1 MRHSTKQSIH
11 MIILGFFVSMLFLGG
26 CAPVP
31 GKVGTARR
39 EKSGKDDR
47 AVEVVED
54 LRRKAVSPKVG
65 RWAVV
70 IGISDYKYDTRW
82 DKAKGIPDLRFA
94 DRDARAFAEFLL
106 SPQGGAFPPD
116 HVLLLTDRKATVNEV
131 RNAIGGF
138 LAKSLEDDLVI
149 IFFAGHGV
157 PDPDNPE
164 NLYLACYDTQP
175 GKYYGTAFPMW
186 GIDDALRRT
195 IHSKRVFVFADACHS
210 AGVGGAR
217 GKSVSKKFNEYMD
230 RLATS
235 KEGVTMI
242 TASRADELSLEKE
255 HLGGGHGVFTYY
267 LLEALGGRADENR
280 DGFVTMT
287 EAYDYLYDKVRSETQ
302 HSQKPWASGYV
313 SSDIPL
319 GIVDS
324 QVLAAVKARAES
336 QAKEPAPPGRPYR
349 PSPVAIDMPE
359 DSGVAIKL
367 AMAKLAKDEP
377 GVARE
382 MVEGIIR
389 RNDSA
394 KPDAL
399 ALKIEILLRDRDLRE
414 AEDAED
420 LLVIPYPAHPAAK
433 KGAQLVYNYYLKEAK
448 VGSPAEQI
456 QQMETYLRRH
466 LAGILEQ
473 KAREKLKELR
483 AGVRSR
489 YDRTFKES
497 LTLAQGFIN
506 QNRFERAKEEL
517 EKAQGTAGEALSTY
531 GISLDTSRIS
541 ALRLK
546 AATEEQQYRQEKPYQ
561 EARAKAGRQLLE
573 ERIKTWQEFVTANP
587 GNSYVKD
594 AEKELNGLRQNAQ
607 VQLQARY
614 NNLLGEAKTALN
626 AKNFAR
632 SLEKLDAASA
642 LLRKAGDE
650 LGISLSEGDIY
661 QIKERH
667 RVEAEKHRN
676 YMAWHKADSEA
687 KGISLND
694 SADYDRRI
702 STYEDFRSKWPG
714 NPYGRNAEQ
723 VASELRQQ
731 KTSFMDRKFR
741 EYFGRAKDRFI
752 AKDYTVA
759 YQSLESARDYATQG
773 QMREIDDLARR
784 YNAPPEVRI
793 VLDSTTVNWDTPVR
807 FKYRATDKEGDS
819 VRAVSWDFGDGT
831 TGTGRTPVHTYDK
844 WGSPQKERHYV
855 VSLKATDGHTTV
867 VSKKAVV
874 VKRQDCVAR
883 DGPYCSYANGIV
895 KDTRTGLE
903 WKVGPDKDTTWD
915 EARSWVESLNIDGGG
930 WRMPTTDEL
939 GGLYK
944 NGAGSR
950 NMTPLLKTTG
960 WYVWSGETKGSSH
973 AWGFGFGLGGY
984 RYWGSRSSSYDLRAF
999 AVRSRSDG

>member
-1 MRHSTKQSIH
+1 MPKYAKQPALLVAFLLTVLALSLTGCGPERRPAAPSPKPTKEDRALEVVKDMRH
-11 MIILGFFVSMLFLGG
+11 
-26 CAPVP
+26 
-31 GKVGTARR
+31 
-39 EKSGKDDR
+39 
-47 AVEVVED
+47 
-54 LRRKAVSPKVG
+54 KAVSDKVG

-70 IGISDYKYDTRW
+70 IGISDYKYDIRW
-82 DKAKGIPDLRFA
+82 DQRKGIPDLRFA
-94 DRDARAFAEFLL
+94 DRDARAFAKFLM

-230 RLATS
+230 RLAAS
-235 KEGVTMI
+235 KEGVTKI

-267 LLEALGGRADENR
+267 LLEALGGSADENQ

-336 QAKEPAPPGRPYR
+336 QAKKSAPLGRPYR
-349 PSPVAIDMPE
+349 PSPVAIDMPK

-382 MVEGIIR
+382 MVEGVIR

-399 ALKIEILLRDRDLRE
+399 ALKIEILLRDQDLRE
-414 AEDAED
+414 AEDTED
-420 LLVIPYPAHPAAK
+420 LLVIPYPTHPAAK

-448 VGSPAEQI
+448 GKSPADQI

-466 LAGILEQ
+466 PAGILEQ
-473 KAREKLKELR
+473 KAREKLKELG
-483 AGVRSR
+483 AEVRSR

-497 LTLAQGFIN
+497 LILAQGFIN
-506 QNRFERAKEEL
+506 QNRFERARKEL
-517 EKAQGTAGEALSTY
+517 QKAQDTAGEALSAY

-546 AATEEQQYRQEKPYQ
+546 AETEEQQYRQEKAYQ
-561 EARAKAGRQLLE
+561 DAKNKAGRQSLE
-573 ERIKTWQEFVTANP
+573 EKIKTWQEFATANP
-587 GNSYVKD
+587 GNPYVKD
-594 AEKELNGLRQNAQ
+594 AEKELSGLRQNAQ

-626 AKNFAR
+626 GKNFAR
-632 SLEKLDAASA
+632 SLERLDAAA
-642 LLRKAGDE
+642 DLFRKAGE
-650 LGISLSEGDIY
+650 GLGISLNQGDIY
-661 QIKERH
+661 QVKERH
-667 RVEAEKHRN
+667 RAEAEKQRE
-676 YMAWHKADSEA
+676 YMVWHKADSEA

-702 STYEDFRSKWPG
+702 STYEDFRARWPG

-731 KTSFMDRKFR
+731 KTSFMVRKFR

-752 AKDYTVA
+752 AKNYTAA
-759 YQSLESARDYATQG
+759 YESLEYARKYATSG
-773 QMREIDDLARR
+773 QKKEIDDLARR

-793 VLDSTTVNWDTPVR
+793 VMDSRTVNWDTPVR

-831 TGTGRTPVHTYDK
+831 TGTGGTPVHTYDK

-855 VSLKATDGHTTV
+855 VSLKATDEHTTV
-867 VSKKAVV
+867 VAKKAIV
-874 VKRQDCVAR
+874 VKRQDCSR
-883 DGPYCSYANGIV
+883 DGRYCKYANGIV

-903 WKVGPDKDTTWD
+903 WMVGPDRDTNWD
-915 EARSWVESLNIDGGG
+915 EARSWVQSLNLDGGG

-939 GGLYK
+939 KTLYK
-944 NGAGSR
+944 KGTGSR
-950 NMTPLLKTTG
+950 NMTPLLETTG
-960 WYVWSGETKGSSH
+960 WYVWSGETKGSSD
-973 AWGFGFGLGGY
+973 AWSFYFY
-984 RYWGSRSSSYDLRAF
+984 RGDRAWAHRSGSANGRAF